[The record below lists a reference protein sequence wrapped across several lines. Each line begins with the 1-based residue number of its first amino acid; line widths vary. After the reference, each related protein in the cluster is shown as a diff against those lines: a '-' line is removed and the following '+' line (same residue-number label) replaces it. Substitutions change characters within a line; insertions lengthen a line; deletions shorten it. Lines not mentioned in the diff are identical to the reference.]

1 MCMYVLLYM
10 PLCVCARASAH
21 VCDDKCVVEKMNQV
35 KRWDLTSYP
44 MDWKGECRQMKV
56 QAGF

>member
-10 PLCVCARASAH
+10 PLCVCASAH
-21 VCDDKCVVEKMNQV
+21 VCDDKCCGEDEPGKDMGS
-35 KRWDLTSYP
+35 SYP